1 MRKTLLALTG
11 AAALTFATG
20 ANAAVVIDFN
30 SPTGNVG
37 TSEIYGDPGTTVTAY
52 GYVAGSAANLYGK
65 SQGGDENGLGLAADP
80 TGQHEIFYDARGGT
94 FVALD
99 VTDLFGDATD
109 ASVFFGSTSGGE
121 SWSIYGSDLLGTLG
135 DLLLT
140 GSSEGSL
147 VGLPNFGDYN
157 YYNFV
162 SNNGGGKNVLL
173 GGLSYNPA
181 AVPEPATWAMM
192 LLGFGAVGFSMRR
205 RNKVMLSQIA

>member
-1 MRKTLLALTG
+1 M
-11 AAALTFATG
+11 
-20 ANAAVVIDFN
+20 
-30 SPTGNVG
+30 
-37 TSEIYGDPGTTVTAY
+37 
-52 GYVAGSAANLYGK
+52 
-65 SQGGDENGLGLAADP
+65 
-80 TGQHEIFYDARGGT
+80 
-94 FVALD
+94 
-99 VTDLFGDATD
+99 
-109 ASVFFGSTSGGE
+109 FFGSTSGGE

-173 GGLSYNPA
+173 GGLSYNAA

-205 RNKVMLSQIA
+205 RNQVMMRQIA